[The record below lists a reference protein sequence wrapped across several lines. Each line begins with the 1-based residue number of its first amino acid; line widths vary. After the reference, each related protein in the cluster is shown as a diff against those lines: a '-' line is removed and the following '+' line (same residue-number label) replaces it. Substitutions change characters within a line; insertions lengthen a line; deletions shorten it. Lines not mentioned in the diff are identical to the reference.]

1 MKIKHIQIWKENL
14 ELIRPY
20 AIAYERIEAVEN
32 VFILIEADNGITGI
46 GAASPSPEVTGETIP
61 HCRERL
67 EQALES
73 VLIDADLRR
82 FKSLLRQL
90 GNSLASAPAAMA
102 AADIALH
109 DLAAKALDLPLVTL
123 LGRVHEGLPT
133 SVTIG
138 ILPVKET
145 LDEAKEFVGNGFS
158 ILKIKTG
165 IDLDED
171 IERMVKLRETL
182 DSRVMIRVD
191 ANQGYSA
198 AQYQQFYDQTRNL
211 NIEFVEQPLK
221 ASDISGM
228 CSLAREIRDW
238 TAGDETILDPASA
251 VRCLAEPRPFGIF
264 NIKLMKCGGVAP
276 AMEIAAMAGHAGID
290 LMWGCN
296 DESIVS
302 ITAAL
307 HAALASPPTKYL
319 DLDGS
324 LDLARDVVDGGFL
337 LKNGWLYP
345 NDQPGLGVHKKA
357 YKEMV
362 KEKGK

>member
-1 MKIKHIQIWKENL
+1 MKIKKIHIWKENL
-14 ELIRPY
+14 ELTRPY

-32 VFILIEADNGITGI
+32 VFVLIEADNGFTGI
-46 GAASPSPEVTGETIP
+46 GAASPSPEVTGETIS
-61 HCRERL
+61 HCQERL
-67 EQALES
+67 EQKLEP
-73 VLIDADLRR
+73 VLTGADLRR
-82 FKSLLRQL
+82 FNFLLRQL
-90 GNSLASAPAAMA
+90 GNALVSAPAALA

-109 DLAAKALDLPLVTL
+109 DLAAKALGLPLVTL
-123 LGRVHEGLPT
+123 LGQVHEGLPT

-138 ILPVKET
+138 ILPLEKT
-145 LDEAKEFVGNGFS
+145 LDEAEEFVGNGFN

-182 DSRVMIRVD
+182 DSRVMLRVD
-191 ANQGYSA
+191 ANQGYSP
-198 AQYQQFYDQTRNL
+198 AQYQKFYNQTRNL
-211 NIEFVEQPLK
+211 NLEFVEQPLK

-228 CSLAREIRDW
+228 CSLSKEIRDW

-251 VRCLAEPRPFGIF
+251 VSCLGNPRPFGIF
-264 NIKLMKCGGVAP
+264 NIKLMKCGGIAP
-276 AMEIAAMAGHAGID
+276 AMEIATMAGHAGID

-296 DESIVS
+296 DESIIS

-307 HAALASPPTKYL
+307 HAALASPTTKYL

-337 LKNGWLYP
+337 LRDGWLFP
-345 NDQPGLGVHKKA
+345 NEQPGLGVHRRA
-357 YKEMV
+357 
-362 KEKGK
+362 